1 MENLEYIKGIIKRFD
16 EQVANVKKAKTGE
29 EISEAERE
37 LVPIMKDLQLA
48 IPRLGNDISK
58 LTRERRAELY

>member
-1 MENLEYIKGIIKRFD
+1 MENLDYIKSIIKRF
-16 EQVANVKKAKTGE
+16 EKQVDAINKAKTSN

-48 IPRLGNDISK
+48 IPRLGNDITK
-58 LTRERRAELY
+58 LTRDRRMELR

>member
-1 MENLEYIKGIIKRFD
+1 MENLEYIKSIIERF
-16 EQVANVKKAKTGE
+16 EGQVDAIRKAETSND
-29 EISEAERE
+29 ISEAERE

-48 IPRLGNDISK
+48 IPRLGNDITK

>member
-1 MENLEYIKGIIKRFD
+1 MENLEYIKGVIKRFD
-16 EQVANVKKAKTGE
+16 EQVANVKKAKTSE

-48 IPRLGNDISK
+48 IPRLGNDIAK

>member
-1 MENLEYIKGIIKRFD
+1 MENLDYIKGILERF
-16 EQVANVKKAKTGE
+16 EKQVDIIKKAKTGN

-48 IPRLGNDISK
+48 IPRLGDDVYK
-58 LTRERRAELY
+58 LSRERRVEIR

>member
-1 MENLEYIKGIIKRFD
+1 MENLDYIKGILDRF
-16 EQVANVKKAKTGE
+16 EKQVENVRNAKSSA
-29 EISEAERE
+29 EISDAERE

-58 LTRERRAELY
+58 LTRERRLELR

>member
-1 MENLEYIKGIIKRFD
+1 MENLDYIKGVIKRF
-16 EQVANVKKAKTGE
+16 EKQVDAIKKAETSN

-48 IPRLGNDISK
+48 IPRLGNDITK
-58 LTRERRAELY
+58 LTRERRMELR

>member
-1 MENLEYIKGIIKRFD
+1 MENLDYIKGVIKRF
-16 EQVANVKKAKTGE
+16 EGQVDAIKKAETSNQ
-29 EISEAERE
+29 ISEAERE

-58 LTRERRAELY
+58 LTRERRVEIR